1 MELIKYDAARA
12 ALAELI
18 RVDEVKGI
26 ADKMVAMQIYAR
38 QAKDVELINYATDIR
53 LRAERR
59 AGELLREMAENGER
73 QKRGDADGCRRKPSV
88 PTLSDLGLSDIKK
101 WKNGHD
107 KDA

>member
-1 MELIKYDAARA
+1 MGDARAAAAKLGSVSAWGNVNTGGGLALMELIKYDAARA

-59 AGELLREMAENGER
+59 AGELLREMAENGE
-73 QKRGDADGCRRKPSV
+73 
-88 PTLSDLGLSDIKK
+88 
-101 WKNGHD
+101 
-107 KDA
+107 